1 MIRYNYINIVN
12 LGINNSRKDITMR
25 LDEHKELKS
34 KQESTDT
41 LEYINEG
48 HYEESFHCASEHDD
62 TDNSKVEF
70 KRDAQ
75 TLMLH

>member
-1 MIRYNYINIVN
+1 
-12 LGINNSRKDITMR
+12 MR

-34 KQESTDT
+34 KEESTDT
-41 LEYINEG
+41 LEYIGEK
-48 HYEESFHCASEHDD
+48 HYEDSFHCASEHDD

>member
-12 LGINNSRKDITMR
+12 LGINNSREDITMR

-41 LEYINEG
+41 LRYMGEE
-48 HYEESFHCASEHDD
+48 HYEESFHCETSHNDTNSGYYVEHK
-62 TDNSKVEF
+62 N
-70 KRDAQ
+70 
-75 TLMLH
+75 TLTLLL

>member
-1 MIRYNYINIVN
+1 
-12 LGINNSRKDITMR
+12 MR

-41 LEYINEG
+41 LEYIGEK
-48 HYEESFHCASEHDD
+48 HYEDSFHCASEHDD